1 MSTMVG
7 MGAGKKAAK
16 ESDSKLRKENKELQ
30 KENEALRY
38 RIAELEAAGT
48 GKDSE
53 GTQAE

>member
-38 RIAELEAAGT
+38 RIAELEAADPREPQ
-48 GKDSE
+48 KE
-53 GTQAE
+53 